1 MPRRKKQSPA
11 EKKAARAKLKN
22 GPTQK
27 GRNGGT
33 LRKGNPGNRGGT
45 GRPPHAFRHFCQDV
59 LADPNT
65 RKAIRKIAR
74 SPDSPGAVNLFGK
87 LALFGYGPPKSEG
100 EEGSDV
106 QVVMDC

>member
-1 MPRRKKQSPA
+1 MPRREKQTPA
-11 EKKAARAKLKN
+11 EKRKARAKKV
-22 GPTQK
+22 PTRK
-27 GRNGGT
+27 GKRGGS
-33 LRKGNPGNRGGT
+33 LRSGNPGNKGGT
-45 GRPPHAFRHFCQDV
+45 GRPPNAFRHFCQEV

-100 EEGSDV
+100 SEASDV